1 MSLFLQRKSR
11 PARAGIFIFSLL
23 LLALY
28 VGGAISPF
36 DPNAQ
41 DSPAESRFQAPSGEH
56 LFGTDQFGR
65 DVFVRVLY
73 GGRLSLAISLG
84 VVTLSVLLGSL
95 YGALSAYLGGLWD
108 YFMMR
113 FVDILLSFPLVFLAI
128 TCIALFGSGI
138 FYLITVL
145 ALTSW
150 MDIARLV
157 RAEVLSLK
165 NQTFVTRIKASG
177 LGPGAT
183 LIRHI
188 VPNTF
193 ATVSAFAVLR
203 MADIILIESSLSFI
217 GLGVQPPQSSW
228 GNILNDG
235 WPVLAQAWWMSFFPG
250 LAIVIS
256 IMSLNLIGSGLGA
269 QREQWA

>member
-1 MSLFLQRKSR
+1 LFNRIKNR
-11 PARAGIFIFSLL
+11 PARTGLFIFSLL
-23 LLALY
+23 LLSLTL
-28 VGGAISPF
+28 GGALAPF
-36 DPNAQ
+36 DPDVQ
-41 DSPAESRFQAPSGEH
+41 DAPAESRFEAPSGTH
-56 LFGTDQFGR
+56 FFGTDQFGR
-65 DVFVRVLY
+65 DVFARVLC

-95 YGALSAYLGGLWD
+95 YGAFAAYIGGLWD
-108 YFMMR
+108 FFMMR
-113 FVDILLSFPLVFLAI
+113 FVDILLSFPLVFLAV
-128 TCIALFGSGI
+128 TCMALFGTGI
-138 FYLITVL
+138 TYLILVL

-165 NQTFVTRIKASG
+165 NQPFVTRIRASG
-177 LGPGAT
+177 LGPSAT

-193 ATVSAFAVLR
+193 ATVSAFAILR

-228 GNILNDG
+228 GGILNDG

-269 QREQWA
+269 QREHWL